1 MYLSAYIK
9 DTVIYIDIVVLWEPP
24 DKRSFLGIPTLKNK
38 LSEAE
43 EHIDDL
49 DWGLRHLLIGGSN
62 RHCVPQ
68 AVR

>member
-1 MYLSAYIK
+1 MYLSPYIK
-9 DTVIYIDIVVLWEPP
+9 DAVIYIDNVVHCEPP
-24 DKRSFLGIPTLKNK
+24 DKRSFLGIPTLRYK

-49 DWGLRHLLIGGSN
+49 DWGHSHLLIGSSN
-62 RHCVPQ
+62 RHRVPQ

>member
-1 MYLSAYIK
+1 MYLPAYIK
-9 DTVIYIDIVVLWEPP
+9 DAVTYIAIVFHWEPP
-24 DKRSFLGIPTLKNK
+24 DKRSFLGIPTLRNK
-38 LSEAE
+38 LSEAK

-49 DWGLRHLLIGGSN
+49 DWGHSHLLIGGSN